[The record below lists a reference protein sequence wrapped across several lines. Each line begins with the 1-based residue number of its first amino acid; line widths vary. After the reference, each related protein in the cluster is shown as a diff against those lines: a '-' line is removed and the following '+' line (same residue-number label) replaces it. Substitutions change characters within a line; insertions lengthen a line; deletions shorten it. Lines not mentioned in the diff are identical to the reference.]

1 MGGFLK
7 VDKPF
12 SPTLARTSTQYMAH
26 RQTPTDTHARTK
38 RRKKTIHRITQE
50 PLCESIRFLSVAIL
64 VLVILVAKVGEIS
77 EAASPLIT
85 ANTHTHTQTGM
96 SHQK

>member
-1 MGGFLK
+1 LGGILEG
-7 VDKPF
+7 
-12 SPTLARTSTQYMAH
+12 
-26 RQTPTDTHARTK
+26 RQTLQPHFGSHLNSIHGTHTNTDRHARTHK
-38 RRKKTIHRITQE
+38 KKKKTIHRITQE

-85 ANTHTHTQTGM
+85 ANTHTHTGM
-96 SHQK
+96 SHKK